1 MPDFQHS
8 LSIKCWLAEVRAHF
22 VAAAPDLLPLFDTY
36 AEEAAFGRRYIAS
49 DLQRLLPGAK
59 VLEVGA
65 GSMLLSCQLVRE
77 GFAVTGLEP
86 TGFGFAHFDR
96 MRELILECAK
106 TQDCLPDI
114 LDSTAE
120 ALTLASCFD
129 YAFSVNVMEHVGDVE
144 LSLASVGRSLK
155 CGSIYR
161 FTCANYLFPYEPH
174 FNIPT
179 FFSKHLTERLL
190 HRKIYAHPT
199 MPDPAGVWKSL
210 NWITVPGIRRMA
222 KRMPELKIN
231 FNTDFFVSTLERIA
245 SDPSFAERRSPL
257 VRRIILLLVKFR
269 LHQSF
274 RFLPAAIQPVMDCS
288 VESLARDSAQKIPGG
303 DGPK

>member
-1 MPDFQHS
+1 MDH
-8 LSIKCWLAEVRAHF
+8 WLAGVRAHF
-22 VAAAPDLLPLFDTY
+22 VDTAPDLLPLFDTY
-36 AEEAAFGRRYIAS
+36 AEEAAFGRRYIAI

-65 GSMLLSCQLVRE
+65 GSMLLSCQLARE

-106 TQDCLPDI
+106 AQGCQPHI

-120 ALTLASCFD
+120 ALTLANCFD

-144 LSLASVGRSLK
+144 SALSSVGRSLK
-155 CGSIYR
+155 HGATYR

-179 FFSKHLTERLL
+179 FFSKRLTERLL
-190 HRKIYAHPT
+190 HKKIYGHPT

-210 NWITVPGIRRMA
+210 NWITVTGVRGMA
-222 KRMPELKIN
+222 KRMPDLKFN
-231 FNTDFFVSTLERIA
+231 FSTTFFVATLERIA
-245 SDPSFAERRSPL
+245 SDPSFAKRRSPM
-257 VRRIILLLVKFR
+257 VCKMILLLVKFR
-269 LHQSF
+269 LHHLF
-274 RFLPAAIQPVMDCS
+274 RFMPAQIQPVMDCS
-288 VESLARDSAQKIPGG
+288 VRRHPEATKQ
-303 DGPK
+303 